1 MSFSKTTSRLTRQSK
16 KLINLFSFITTNNMS
31 SASSPSSLRSS
42 TSSPYLSSS
51 SESMMEETIQSAD
64 VLIQKWEINGHF
76 ISIFHEDKTE
86 ATRFVY
92 CVKGLHRA
100 MRFLAS
106 HDSISEKL
114 TLAQGL
120 MKIAMKRLET
130 EFRLILL
137 NSGEYLQPE
146 SVSIWSV
153 SSIHSEDEQLSSL
166 RLIAE
171 TMISC
176 GYGTECINVYK
187 IIRKSTI
194 DEALFH
200 LGVQRYTSSHI
211 KKLINT
217 SDFDNHIKIWLIA
230 VQIAVKTLFLEEK
243 FLCDHVFTSHQA
255 VKDSCFQNSTNEAA
269 LNLFKFP
276 ELIANTCKRMDSES
290 IFVMMNLHNSISD
303 LLPEIESIFSNKSV
317 SSVKILA
324 LESLQKLAGSVRRVL
339 SKLELSIHK
348 NSSKVTV
355 SSGGI
360 HPLNDSVMNYLSSLA
375 DYGSSLSDIIIDY
388 DDLPVEQQS
397 SAVSVK
403 LERIIL
409 VLLCKLDKKAKFH
422 DSAALSNLFL
432 VNNLSF
438 IIEKVRTTKLI
449 FVLGNEWLAKH
460 EMKLNQYVL
469 SYELVS
475 WNKVI
480 ACLPKDLQVSPEKVR
495 DCFRK
500 LNFTFEDVCNR
511 QISWIVVDGKIRDK
525 MKASIVNK
533 LVPMYE
539 EFYCKHLLT
548 LSADEQCI
556 KMLIRLSPEN
566 MVKYLSELFP
576 STPEV
581 QKAVLNN

>member
-1 MSFSKTTSRLTRQSK
+1 
-16 KLINLFSFITTNNMS
+16 MS
-31 SASSPSSLRSS
+31 SVSSLRSS
-42 TSSPYLSSS
+42 TSSSPYSSSS
-51 SESMMEETIQSAD
+51 SESMMEENIKNAHAI
-64 VLIQKWEINGHF
+64 IQKWEINGHF
-76 ISIFHEDKTE
+76 ISIFHQDKTE
-86 ATRFVY
+86 EATNFVN
-92 CVKGLHRA
+92 CVKRLHRA
-100 MRFLAS
+100 MRFMAS

-120 MKIAMKRLET
+120 MQIAMKRLET

-137 NSGEYLQPE
+137 NIGEYLKPE
-146 SVSIWSV
+146 SLSISSV
-153 SSIHSEDEQLSSL
+153 SSIDSEDEHLSYL

-176 GYGTECINVYK
+176 GYGVECISVYK

-200 LGVQRYTSSHI
+200 LGIQRYTSAHI

-217 SDFDNHIKIWLIA
+217 PCFDNHIKTWLNA

-243 FLCDHVFTSHQA
+243 FLCDHVFASYQA

-269 LNLFKFP
+269 LSLFKFP
-276 ELIANTCKRMDSES
+276 EVIANTCCKRMDSES

-303 LLPEIESIFSNKSV
+303 LWPEIESIFSNESV

-324 LESLQKLAGSVRRVL
+324 LECLQKLAKSVRRVL

-348 NSSKVTV
+348 NSSKITV
-355 SSGGI
+355 SASGGI

-375 DYGSSLSDIIIDY
+375 NYGSSLSDIIIGY

-397 SAVSVK
+397 LAVSVK

-409 VLLCKLDKKAKFH
+409 VLLCKLDRKAKFH
-422 DSAALSNLFL
+422 DSTALSYLFL

-438 IIEKVRTTKLI
+438 IIEKVRTTKLQLFI
-449 FVLGNEWLAKH
+449 GNEWIVKH
-460 EMKLNQYVL
+460 EMKLNQYAL
-469 SYELVS
+469 SYELTS

-500 LNFTFEDVCNR
+500 FYFTFQEVCDR
-511 QISWIVVDGKIRDK
+511 QISWIVVDGKMRDK
-525 MKASIVNK
+525 MEASIVNK

-539 EFYCKHLLT
+539 EFYGNHLLT
-548 LSADEQCI
+548 LSEDEQCI

-566 MVKYLSELFP
+566 MVKNLSELFP
-576 STPEV
+576 GPPVV
-581 QKAVLNN
+581 Q